1 MTTVAPSPIAT
12 RPYPVRRQVK
22 GSAFARILR
31 TTDAK
36 QIGIMYMITAFVFF
50 LLGGLMALLMRAEL
64 ARPGMQ
70 LLSPEQFNQLFTMHG
85 TIMLLFFATPIVF
98 AFGNYVVPIQIGA
111 PDVAFP
117 RLNSFAYWLYLFGG
131 LITIG
136 GFFTPGGA
144 ADFGW
149 FAYTPLSNSLHSPG
163 VGGNMW
169 VVGLAL
175 SGLGTILGSV
185 NLITTILTL
194 RAPGMTMFRMP
205 IMTWNMLV
213 TALLAVMVFPFLAAA
228 LFALAADRVLGA
240 HVFDVETGGPML
252 WQHLFWFFGHPEVYI
267 IALPFF
273 GIITEVIPVFSRK
286 PVFGYKGL
294 VAATLLIGA
303 LSMSV
308 WAHHMFATGQV
319 LLPFFSF
326 LSFLIAV
333 PTGMKFFVWIG
344 TMWRG
349 QISFEA
355 PMLFAVGFM
364 VTFLFGG
371 LSGVLLAS
379 PPIDFHVSDSYFV
392 IAHFHYVLF
401 GTIVFAVFSGIYF
414 WFPKMFGRMLDEK
427 LAKIHFWLTMIG
439 FHGTFLVQ
447 HWLGTKGMPRRYADY
462 LPADGFTFLN
472 TFSTIGSFVLGL
484 STLPFIYNVWKSY
497 KVGKLVTADDPW
509 GHGNSLEW
517 ATTSP
522 PPLRNFDRMP
532 RIRSER
538 PAFDLKF
545 PELAAGQTIA
555 GPPEGGARPLSAE
568 SDGGATYA
576 EDVSTDRD
584 R

>member
-12 RPYPVRRQVK
+12 RPYPVRRPVK

-70 LLSPEQFNQLFTMHG
+70 VLSPEQFNQLFTMHG

-111 PDVAFP
+111 PDVSFP
-117 RLNSFAYWLYLFGG
+117 RLNAFAYWLYLFGG

-136 GFFTPGGA
+136 GFLTPGGA

-163 VGGNMW
+163 IGGNMW
-169 VVGLAL
+169 VVGLAI

-273 GIITEVIPVFSRK
+273 GIITEV
-286 PVFGYKGL
+286 
-294 VAATLLIGA
+294 
-303 LSMSV
+303 
-308 WAHHMFATGQV
+308 
-319 LLPFFSF
+319 
-326 LSFLIAV
+326 
-333 PTGMKFFVWIG
+333 
-344 TMWRG
+344 
-349 QISFEA
+349 
-355 PMLFAVGFM
+355 
-364 VTFLFGG
+364 
-371 LSGVLLAS
+371 
-379 PPIDFHVSDSYFV
+379 
-392 IAHFHYVLF
+392 
-401 GTIVFAVFSGIYF
+401 
-414 WFPKMFGRMLDEK
+414 
-427 LAKIHFWLTMIG
+427 
-439 FHGTFLVQ
+439 
-447 HWLGTKGMPRRYADY
+447 
-462 LPADGFTFLN
+462 
-472 TFSTIGSFVLGL
+472 
-484 STLPFIYNVWKSY
+484 
-497 KVGKLVTADDPW
+497 
-509 GHGNSLEW
+509 
-517 ATTSP
+517 
-522 PPLRNFDRMP
+522 
-532 RIRSER
+532 
-538 PAFDLKF
+538 
-545 PELAAGQTIA
+545 
-555 GPPEGGARPLSAE
+555 
-568 SDGGATYA
+568 
-576 EDVSTDRD
+576 
-584 R
+584 